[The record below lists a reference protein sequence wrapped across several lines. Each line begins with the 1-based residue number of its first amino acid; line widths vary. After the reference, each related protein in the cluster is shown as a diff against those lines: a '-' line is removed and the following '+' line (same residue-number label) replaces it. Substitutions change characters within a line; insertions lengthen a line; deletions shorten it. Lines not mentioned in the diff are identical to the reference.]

1 MEQTFIPQTL
11 HQLVAALEAVLF
23 VSPEPVPTEQLVRL
37 TGWDQAGVQ
46 AALQLLEDRLAADDR
61 GLCLQRVDGGWQ
73 LATKAHL
80 AGLLTPLL
88 SPRPPAPLS
97 QAALET
103 LAIIAYR
110 QPVTRAEVE
119 QLRGVRV
126 DSALQSLLDRE
137 LVEEAGRADGPG
149 RPILYRTTRRFLQWC
164 GLDSLADLPPLPE
177 EPDPPAGPP
186 AGSVMDT
193 DGGPKDRGIQH
204 DSAQDAQGDSK
215 VDAGGDFQDGG
226 AGSPGQAVGST
237 GPDRSAAVHRPSHSS
252 PGHGPD

>member
-1 MEQTFIPQTL
+1 ERLM
-11 HQLVAALEAVLF
+11 AALEAILF
-23 VSPEPVPTEQLVRL
+23 ASPEPVPTDSLVRL
-37 TGWDQAGVQ
+37 TGWDGEGVQ
-46 AALQLLEDRLAADDR
+46 AALRVLRQRLEASDR
-61 GLCLQRVDGGWQ
+61 GLCLLQVAGGWQ
-73 LATKAHL
+73 LATKPEF
-80 AGLLTPLL
+80 AGLISSLL
-88 SPRPPAPLS
+88 EPRPPAPLS

-149 RPILYRTTRRFLQWC
+149 RPSLVRTSRRAQQC
-164 GLDSLADLPPLPE
+164 AGLDPLAALPPLPE

-215 VDAGGDFQDGG
+215 VDAGGDSQDGG
-226 AGSPGQAVGST
+226 SGSPGQAVGST
-237 GPDRSAAVHRPSHSS
+237 GPDRS
-252 PGHGPD
+252 